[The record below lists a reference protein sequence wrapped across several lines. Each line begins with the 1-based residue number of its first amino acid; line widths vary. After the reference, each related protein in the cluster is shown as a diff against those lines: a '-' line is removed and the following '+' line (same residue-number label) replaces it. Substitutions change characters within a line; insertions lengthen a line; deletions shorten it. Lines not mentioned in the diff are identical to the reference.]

1 MSSLLSLFLGSKKKN
16 LFLNCEKEPEDILL
30 IRKQK
35 QEVLIPRCNLR
46 VELTICVRKLAL
58 IRFVAM
64 SGGPSVTTCVTFCPL
79 MLGTDDRCFPETIL
93 TLSPCLQELWSK
105 GGITC
110 ITFFPPMLGTDDS
123 PFPETILTLTPRII
137 KYKMRNSINDASSLP
152 QEMMS
157 KFSQNWFGQWQFP
170 WWTYTYNSM
179 LAP

>member
-1 MSSLLSLFLGSKKKN
+1 MSSLLSLFLGSKKKK
-16 LFLNCEKEPEDILL
+16 LFLKCEKEPEDILL

-35 QEVLIPRCNLR
+35 QE

-64 SGGPSVTTCVTFCPL
+64 SGGPSVTTCVTFCPP
-79 MLGTDDRCFPETIL
+79 MLGTDDRCFPKTIL